1 MRRNGLGLPWL
12 LLLLALCLAAGTVR
26 GEEELKELRVCADPA
41 NLPFSN
47 QKLEG
52 FENKIAT
59 LLAQDLGLPLTYYWW
74 PHQRGL
80 VRSFLNTGQCD
91 VLISIPTGYDP
102 VLWTKPYYRTG
113 YVIASLKER
122 NIAVTS
128 LDDPRLRQFTIGV
141 HVNTPPHDVLANHGI
156 IGSQVVTYD
165 LFYDPRIHP
174 EDYPGRILEDLL
186 AGKMD
191 VAVVW
196 GPIAGYFARKQ
207 SVPLTLTPLQGRD
220 GGIPF
225 TFAMSVGVR
234 KQEQDL
240 KARLEASL
248 ERQQA
253 EVQKILT
260 EYGVPLLPV
269 AEKGS

>member
-1 MRRNGLGLPWL
+1 MRCKGLSSRWL
-12 LLLLALCLAAGTVR
+12 LLLVAVCCAAGTVR
-26 GEEELKELRVCADPA
+26 GQEEVKELRVCADPA

-52 FENKIAT
+52 FENKIAA
-59 LLAQDLGLPLTYYWW
+59 LLAQDMGIPLTYFWW

-122 NIAVTS
+122 NIAVTA
-128 LDDPRLRQFTIGV
+128 LDDPLLRRLTIGV
-141 HVNTPPHDVLANHGI
+141 HVNTPPHDVLAEHGI
-156 IGSQVVTYD
+156 LGSQVVTYD
-165 LFYDPRIHP
+165 LFYDSRIHP
-174 EDYPGRILEDLL
+174 EDYPGHILEDLL

-191 VAVVW
+191 VAIVW
-196 GPIAGYFARKQ
+196 GPIAGYFMQKRSA
-207 SVPLTLTPLQGRD
+207 PLTLTPLQGGE

-234 KQEQDL
+234 KNEKEL
-240 KARLEASL
+240 KTRLEASL
-248 ERQQA
+248 DRQQA

-269 AEKGS
+269 SEKGS